1 MSIHRHTRSR
11 LARSFAVG
19 ALVLFCL
26 GIARD
31 GDAAS
36 PFFFYKFTPIAD
48 TQGGFPYENLSGF
61 PSINGSGR
69 VAFRGRLTGGVEGV
83 FTRLGN
89 GGINTLADTGSTEF
103 NFGFGITNS
112 INSLNTVLFVGLKQ
126 TPDRTVE
133 VMLRGEGNSATPLVS
148 SSDNLSNFCGLQINI
163 EKTAVFRADRADGHH
178 VILAQGAG
186 QLTGVVR
193 NIAEEGSE
201 FSSLGCSPSIS
212 FDGSVAFTATRNG
225 KRAIFTRAKNGTL
238 AQVLD
243 NSNQFADFGALAF
256 NQQGGIAFQ
265 TALQG
270 GGLALF
276 RVKNGQLTKVTDYD
290 VGGAGDPAGF
300 SINESGQVAFEFSF
314 GANGSSVHLGPQ
326 SLFGRLIGTGNV
338 MFGRRV
344 AFAHIDR
351 DSLNSVHQIAVW
363 IIFDDGTEMIARGD
377 PVTFPDTVLATGALQ
392 VASASGRSVTVT
404 TPVVTPPVHTTLSFD
419 VAFLTADGE
428 LNVKFGDKVLKSITA
443 SDPGVRRRV
452 SIPIDMRAIAKEQR
466 LGHVALLQFALAGKK
481 GTSAQIADVV
491 IPGLLADRMD
501 SSAHSRWHVDT
512 SAGGSA
518 VVVSTARLP
527 VKIRLSQAEERNAPK
542 PAANIVTVAVLS
554 TKDFDASTDIDRRTL
569 RLAGAPV
576 RTTRDKEGKEQPAC
590 DARDV
595 NNDKIKDLVCEVEVA
610 RTAPSKKDEK
620 LRLEAMTPFG
630 WGIAG
635 SDVLHVD
642 KSQYKK

>member
-1 MSIHRHTRSR
+1 MSINHHRRSR
-11 LARSFAVG
+11 YARPFAAG
-19 ALVLFCL
+19 ALFLLCL

-89 GGINTLADTGSTEF
+89 GGVNTLADTGSTEF
-103 NFGFGITNS
+103 NFGFGIVNS

-126 TPDRTVE
+126 TPDRVVE
-133 VMLRGEGNSATPLVS
+133 VLLRGEGNSATPLVS
-148 SSDNLSNFCGLQINI
+148 SSDNLSLFCGLQINI

-186 QLTGVVR
+186 PLTGVVR

-201 FSSLGCSPSIS
+201 FSSLGCSPSIG
-212 FDGSVAFTATRNG
+212 FDGTVAFTATRNG
-225 KRAIFTRAKNGTL
+225 RHGIFTRAKNGTL
-238 AQVLD
+238 TVIAD
-243 NSNQFADFGALAF
+243 DGGPFAAFGALAL

-265 TALQG
+265 AVRQG
-270 GGLALF
+270 FGLGLF
-276 RVKNGQLTKVTDYD
+276 RIKNGAFVKVTDYD

-314 GANGSSVHLGPQ
+314 GANGSSVHLGPN

-344 AFAHIDR
+344 AFVHIDR
-351 DSLNSVHQIAVW
+351 DALNSTGQIAVW
-363 IIFDDGTEMIARGD
+363 IIFDNGTEMIARGD
-377 PVTFPDTVLATGALQ
+377 PVRFPDTVLATGALQ
-392 VASASGRSVTVT
+392 VATGAGGSVTVT
-404 TPVVTPPVHTTLSFD
+404 TPIATPPVHATLSFD
-419 VAFLTADGE
+419 VEFLTADGE
-428 LNVKFGDKVLKSITA
+428 LSVKLGDKVLKSIAA

-466 LGHVALLQFALAGKK
+466 LGHVASLQFVLAGKT
-481 GTSAQIADVV
+481 GASAQIADVV
-491 IPGLLADRMD
+491 IPGLLADRIE
-501 SSAHSRWHVDT
+501 SAAFSRWHVDT

-518 VVVSTARLP
+518 AAVSTARLP
-527 VKIRLSQAEERNAPK
+527 VKIRLSQPEAPK
-542 PAANIVTVAVLS
+542 SEPNVVTVAVLS
-554 TKDFDASTDIDRRTL
+554 TKDFDASTDIERSSL
-569 RLAGAPV
+569 RLAGSPV

-610 RTAPSKKDEK
+610 RAGPSKRDEK
-620 LRLEAMTPFG
+620 LRLEAMTQFG

-635 SDVLHVD
+635 SDVLHVG
-642 KSQYKK
+642 KSPYTK